1 MLQRVPV
8 SAFASGY
15 NPPDC
20 EAEDGAPKIR
30 QVDGPSG
37 PGPLVA
43 QSEVLTIYSQ
53 GLTTVPN
60 PAYEGPLATGPAA
73 EKSITRNFG
82 FGGIEGT
89 VTLGGVTLNVDDVEW
104 TDAAIT
110 WTVPADFASGDYQL
124 TVTNAN
130 GVSTTEGITV
140 TVGTDTPIRVGQ
152 GGSIQAAID
161 AAASGDLILVGPG
174 TFDELVIMWKPVH
187 LQCAGPCATFING
200 VKRPTQAIGEW
211 RTKMDCLFGIGGGC
225 TQVVDALPNQLP
237 GAGGFDTEEGAAIT
251 VVGLFDDGTGGQGPV
266 GGFRRGSARID
277 GFSITGG
284 DTGGGIF
291 VNGYAHGL
299 VIANNRVFGNSGS
312 YHGGIRIGRP
322 FLELTEEG
330 PYGFNLNVNI
340 HHNVIKQNGGMDGA
354 GGGLSINMGTDGYNV
369 AENLVCGN
377 FTLGDGGGI
386 GHFGLST
393 GGVIA
398 NNRILFN
405 E

>member
-1 MLQRVPV
+1 MISRWWSTVWSIGRASPSGYAPAMPMTCMNDPGPIPDPANPNNMIPDPQYNPAYSNFCYTFQYMPGTTTYLDTPVVPV

-161 AAASGDLILVGPG
+161 AAAS
-174 TFDELVIMWKPVH
+174 
-187 LQCAGPCATFING
+187 
-200 VKRPTQAIGEW
+200 
-211 RTKMDCLFGIGGGC
+211 
-225 TQVVDALPNQLP
+225 
-237 GAGGFDTEEGAAIT
+237 
-251 VVGLFDDGTGGQGPV
+251 
-266 GGFRRGSARID
+266 
-277 GFSITGG
+277 
-284 DTGGGIF
+284 
-291 VNGYAHGL
+291 
-299 VIANNRVFGNSGS
+299 
-312 YHGGIRIGRP
+312 
-322 FLELTEEG
+322 
-330 PYGFNLNVNI
+330 
-340 HHNVIKQNGGMDGA
+340 
-354 GGGLSINMGTDGYNV
+354 
-369 AENLVCGN
+369 
-377 FTLGDGGGI
+377 
-386 GHFGLST
+386 
-393 GGVIA
+393 
-398 NNRILFN
+398 
-405 E
+405 